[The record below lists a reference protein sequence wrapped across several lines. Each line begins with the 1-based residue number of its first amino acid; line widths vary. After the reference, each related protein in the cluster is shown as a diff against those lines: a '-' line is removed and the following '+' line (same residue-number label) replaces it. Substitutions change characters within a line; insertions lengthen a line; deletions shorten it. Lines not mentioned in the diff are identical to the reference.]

1 MTVSMPSVLELWRW
15 PVKGMGGE
23 SMPSLRLDARGVGGD
38 RTHAVLREEDDGTW
52 IRLSERQQPRLAAWN
67 AAYPFNIGANV
78 DPVSPPLA
86 LATSPAGRTF
96 VWNDPRLKHAL
107 EDDLG
112 HPIELRRDI
121 AGLQHA
127 ERTVLIS
134 WGDIDPRALRSNV
147 HLAADDALDVPGITL
162 EFPGGV
168 RLRVLRPCPRG
179 GAYARVTGSGRI
191 AVQASGA
198 FGR

>member
-1 MTVSMPSVLELWRW
+1 MPAVLELWRW

-23 SMPSLRLDARGVGGD
+23 RMPSLRLDARGVGGD
-38 RTHAVLREEDDGTW
+38 RSHAVLGLQDDGAWTA
-52 IRLSERQQPRLAAWN
+52 LSERRQPRLAAWT

-78 DPVSPPLA
+78 APASPPLA

-96 VWNDPRLKHAL
+96 VWNDPRLCHAL

-112 HPIELRRDI
+112 HPVHLRRDI

-127 ERTVLIS
+127 ERTVLVS
-134 WGDIDPRALRSNV
+134 WGAADPRALRSNV
-147 HLAADDALDVPGITL
+147 HLEGGDELAEPGLTL
-162 EFPGGV
+162 EFTGGV

-179 GAYARVTGSGRI
+179 GAYARVTGSGRL
-191 AVQASGA
+191 AADV
-198 FGR
+198 RLH